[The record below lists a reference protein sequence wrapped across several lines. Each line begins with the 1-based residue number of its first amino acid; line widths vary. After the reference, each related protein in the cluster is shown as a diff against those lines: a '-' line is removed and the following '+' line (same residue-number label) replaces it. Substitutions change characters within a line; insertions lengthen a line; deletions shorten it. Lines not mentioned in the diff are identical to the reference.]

1 MAKSHSFILII
12 SLMSFVEFLHLAVKD
27 TECNQGPRRF
37 TSFFTRTLRNRTGT
51 RSKTIAHR
59 RTSLRSRKETYI
71 WRCWITA
78 DFQYRRKIYG
88 ILLNTVMYE
97 SFTAYLTSIYGFGG
111 RYRFEGTFVELCR
124 ELSVFKIFIRL
135 HWNIAFNL
143 SSQFEYNM
151 SGTLKENKRSTPWLN
166 FDDTSKFWGE
176 NCMGSSRFNIYRF
189 FFASHLQMTHE
200 LSLKVYKVKACLLRL
215 KCSVNSKYKTQ
226 VLFSLDRI
234 SFQFLYV
241 IGRHISLIR

>member
-1 MAKSHSFILII
+1 
-12 SLMSFVEFLHLAVKD
+12 
-27 TECNQGPRRF
+27 
-37 TSFFTRTLRNRTGT
+37 
-51 RSKTIAHR
+51 
-59 RTSLRSRKETYI
+59 
-71 WRCWITA
+71 
-78 DFQYRRKIYG
+78 
-88 ILLNTVMYE
+88 MYE

-124 ELSVFKIFIRL
+124 ECLQDIYTLGIFI
-135 HWNIAFNL
+135 IAFNL

-151 SGTLKENKRSTPWLN
+151 SGTWKENKRSTPWLN

-176 NCMGSSRFNIYRF
+176 KCIGSSRFNIYWF

-226 VLFSLDRI
+226 VLFSLDCI

>member
-1 MAKSHSFILII
+1 
-12 SLMSFVEFLHLAVKD
+12 
-27 TECNQGPRRF
+27 
-37 TSFFTRTLRNRTGT
+37 
-51 RSKTIAHR
+51 
-59 RTSLRSRKETYI
+59 
-71 WRCWITA
+71 
-78 DFQYRRKIYG
+78 
-88 ILLNTVMYE
+88 MYE
-97 SFTAYLTSIYGFGG
+97 SFTEYLTSIYGFGG
-111 RYRFEGTFVELCR
+111 RYRFEGTFVELCW
-124 ELSVFKIFIRL
+124 ECLQDIYTLGIL
-135 HWNIAFNL
+135 PL

-151 SGTLKENKRSTPWLN
+151 SGTWKENKRSTPSLN

-176 NCMGSSRFNIYRF
+176 KCVGFSRFNVYRF
-189 FFASHLQMTHE
+189 FFASHLQILMTHE